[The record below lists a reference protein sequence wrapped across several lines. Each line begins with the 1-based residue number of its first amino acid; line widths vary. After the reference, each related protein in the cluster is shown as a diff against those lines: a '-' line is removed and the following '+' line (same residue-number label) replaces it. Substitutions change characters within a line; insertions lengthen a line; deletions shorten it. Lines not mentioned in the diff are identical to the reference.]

1 MASKKTAKK
10 KSASAKARS
19 AATGSRARSFARSRT
34 AAGSRG
40 RARSP
45 LSDRPVLVIA
55 GEHSGDL
62 LGGDLV
68 AELRQRGYSEFFGT
82 GGPHMEQAGVELLE
96 HVDNLAIIGFVEV
109 IKAYRRLKALADRI
123 LEEAR
128 RRNAGFAVLVDYPGF
143 NLRLAKMLQAE
154 GIRVVFL
161 ASPQIWAWKYG
172 RIHTIRENI
181 NLMLPLFKF
190 EKEMYDREGV
200 PCEWIGHPLISRVPR
215 RLRRE
220 ETLPLK
226 VQARPV
232 IGLVPGSRR
241 SEITRLLPS
250 MLEATRVLR
259 EKYPKARFL
268 LAGVEERQAPIITRI
283 LDDYPDVKDEVEL
296 YYGRSLRIMEASDV
310 LMIASGTATLEGA
323 FFRTPMVLLYRISL
337 LNLLIAP
344 FVIRTRFIGIVNLL
358 ARRQTILELIQS
370 EVTGDNIVR
379 EVERILEDRKYRE
392 GIVAELDYVRR
403 ELGRGNPAVHAADA
417 IVASPA
423 LIAADTGR
431 S

>member
-1 MASKKTAKK
+1 
-10 KSASAKARS
+10 
-19 AATGSRARSFARSRT
+19 
-34 AAGSRG
+34 
-40 RARSP
+40 
-45 LSDRPVLVIA
+45 
-55 GEHSGDL
+55 
-62 LGGDLV
+62 
-68 AELRQRGYSEFFGT
+68 
-82 GGPHMEQAGVELLE
+82 
-96 HVDNLAIIGFVEV
+96 
-109 IKAYRRLKALADRI
+109 
-123 LEEAR
+123 
-128 RRNAGFAVLVDYPGF
+128 
-143 NLRLAKMLQAE
+143 
-154 GIRVVFL
+154 
-161 ASPQIWAWKYG
+161 
-172 RIHTIRENI
+172 
-181 NLMLPLFKF
+181 MLPLFKF